1 MLYILTI
8 IRDHVNF
15 FNEQFVVLIHLIKCL
30 DKIIKMTN
38 KSTIFILLIRNVGQ
52 YACLLRSQNVIK

>member
-15 FNEQFVVLIHLIKCL
+15 LIEQFVVLIHLIKCL
-30 DKIIKMTN
+30 DMIIQMTN
-38 KSTIFILLIRNVGQ
+38 KLTIFILLIRNVGQ
-52 YACLLRSQNVIK
+52 YHVSCDHRM